1 MTGTKILEFVEFCK
15 KENDIPINIRNLT
28 PGWAYGFTKYSWN
41 PILTI
46 RTIYIHYL
54 QRTHGKRIRKKLDH
68 PVILSFHFLAYTSR
82 EMCFLTIEDKYTI
95 FL

>member
-54 QRTHGKRIRKKLDH
+54 Q
-68 PVILSFHFLAYTSR
+68 
-82 EMCFLTIEDKYTI
+82 
-95 FL
+95 